1 MSEQLISEVA
11 FYAWCA
17 AQLAGQLAGYVAC
30 WLLWRSR
37 EHWRKAAQ
45 AHKPRRALKAK
56 TVFMPLFHAPKDDV
70 YVVTDEDIE

>member
-1 MSEQLISEVA
+1 MSEQLISEIA

-17 AQLAGQLAGYVAC
+17 AQLAAFVAC

-37 EHWRKAAQ
+37 ERWRKAAL

-56 TVFMPLFHAPKDDV
+56 TVFMPMFHAPKDDV